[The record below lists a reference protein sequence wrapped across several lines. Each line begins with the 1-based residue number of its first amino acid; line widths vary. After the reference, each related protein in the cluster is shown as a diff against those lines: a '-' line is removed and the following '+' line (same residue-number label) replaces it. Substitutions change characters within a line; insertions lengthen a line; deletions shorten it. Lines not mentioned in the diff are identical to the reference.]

1 MKQEL
6 SPEGKEIYLSKLN
19 LLDGDYFHILSPW
32 QRKFVSSVYEQFLIN
47 PILSKKQMDQID
59 SIFEIAT
66 EAG

>member
-6 SPEGKEIYLSKLN
+6 SAKGKEIYLSKLN
-19 LLDGDYFHILSPW
+19 LLEGDCFHMLSPW

-47 PILSKKQMDQID
+47 PILSKKQMDEID

-66 EAG
+66 EAD